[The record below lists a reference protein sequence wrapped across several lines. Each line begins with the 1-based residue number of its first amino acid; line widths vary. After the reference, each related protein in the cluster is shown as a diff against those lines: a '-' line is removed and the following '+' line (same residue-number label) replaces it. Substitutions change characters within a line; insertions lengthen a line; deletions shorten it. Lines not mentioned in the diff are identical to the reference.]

1 MEHPYPEVYHN
12 EVVKNQGKFFEDLQD
27 ITPQIDSADLII
39 AYMKGYTRQQLD
51 EGHAWYLTL
60 DAAHL
65 KEVFL
70 QESGYEMKPGEPF
83 GGFMPNWIGRFYAD
97 AQWRY
102 GVPSSKLVELLP
114 PSALRIVYPGAHDLD
129 LRLAVEKIAKPVLE
143 KSRGRPVGCCH
154 ASRRDADGTV
164 GDADGAVGDADGAV
178 GDADGAV
185 GGVERL

>member
-1 MEHPYPEVYHN
+1 MEHPYDKVYHN

-27 ITPQIDSADLII
+27 ITPQIDSADLIV

-60 DAAHL
+60 DAAHM

-70 QESGYEMKPGEPF
+70 QESGYEMKPGEPL

-102 GVPSSKLVELLP
+102 GVPSSELVELLP

-129 LRLAVEKIAKPVLE
+129 LRLAVEKIARPVLE
-143 KSRGRPVGCCH
+143 KSRGGSGVG
-154 ASRRDADGTV
+154 ATV
-164 GDADGAVGDADGAV
+164 GPGTGD
-178 GDADGAV
+178 
-185 GGVERL
+185 